1 MFAQLSQAM
10 GDLAKELQLDQL
22 VDQVRDGVNLAVKD
36 LKRMLN
42 TEIFGPNGP
51 IKQYRGELWG
61 AGASL

>member
-1 MFAQLSQAM
+1 MASDSVITA
-10 GDLAKELQLDQL
+10 
-22 VDQVRDGVNLAVKD
+22 VNLAVKD

-51 IKQYRGELWG
+51 IRQYRGKLRG